1 MTKNPYLNA
10 GAAALY
16 IGFVVFFINL
26 ISKPDTPDTWFTPV
40 IVITLLTFSAAFM
53 AYAFFLTPL
62 QLFLEGQKDAATQ
75 LFTRTLLSFGALTLV
90 VLALGL
96 IFS

>member
-16 IGFVVFFINL
+16 IACVVLFMQA
-26 ISKPDTPDTWFTPV
+26 ISHPDTPDTWFAPV
-40 IVITLLTFSAAFM
+40 IVLTLLTFSAAFM
-53 AYAFFLTPL
+53 AYAFFFQPM
-62 QLFLEGQKDAATQ
+62 QMFLDGQKKEAAA
-75 LFTRTLLSFGALTLV
+75 LFTRTLVSFGLITVV